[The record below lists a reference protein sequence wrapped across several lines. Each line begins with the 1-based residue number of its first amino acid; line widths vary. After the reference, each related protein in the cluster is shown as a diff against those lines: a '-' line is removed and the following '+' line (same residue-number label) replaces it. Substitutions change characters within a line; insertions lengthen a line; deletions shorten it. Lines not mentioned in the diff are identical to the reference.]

1 MTNED
6 LKQLIAECVQ
16 EVIQEHAMDE
26 GWGSDMWKGI
36 KKTFTPENPDSGKSD
51 YDRFVQMHNKRAD
64 YKKAFDPKNPGKGG
78 AVQSKMRARAKEK
91 VQKIK
96 VDFENKMK
104 KAMRDA
110 FIEAEAVGIDR
121 AATKK
126 IFMSSIM
133 AISNQYKRLEEE
145 KTTNRDHDM
154 NENSSVESDI
164 EAQKNMYRNF
174 EIDYSKGVTFSNN
187 LLALYGVGKRGPVWL
202 TSFEDRGGEPMSK
215 EEIIATLNKVGL
227 GKLSSEIPSDYESG
241 EGFKGTHA

>member
-6 LKQLIAECVQ
+6 LKKLIAECVQ
-16 EVIQEHAMDE
+16 EVIQEHEMDE

-36 KKTFTPENPDSGKSD
+36 KKTFAPESPDSGKSH
-51 YDRFVQMHNKRAD
+51 YDRFTQMHDKGVK

-78 AVQSKMRARAKEK
+78 AVQSKMRASAKEK

-126 IFMSSIM
+126 IFMSSVM

-145 KTTNRDHDM
+145 N
-154 NENSSVESDI
+154 
-164 EAQKNMYRNF
+164 
-174 EIDYSKGVTFSNN
+174 
-187 LLALYGVGKRGPVWL
+187 
-202 TSFEDRGGEPMSK
+202 K
-215 EEIIATLNKVGL
+215 E
-227 GKLSSEIPSDYESG
+227 
-241 EGFKGTHA
+241 